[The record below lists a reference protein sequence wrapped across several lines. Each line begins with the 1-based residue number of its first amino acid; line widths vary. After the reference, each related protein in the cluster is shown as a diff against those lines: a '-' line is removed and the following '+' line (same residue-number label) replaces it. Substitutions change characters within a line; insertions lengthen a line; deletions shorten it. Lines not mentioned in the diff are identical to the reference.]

1 MNDNTKDSIKKLK
14 QYAIEG
20 KADGNLIEVMAC
32 EGNADEK
39 LDVKGLNEVVKIIKG
54 SK

>member
-1 MNDNTKDSIKKLK
+1 MIWLSGKGGEDMKIK
-14 QYAIEG
+14 
-20 KADGNLIEVMAC
+20 VMAC